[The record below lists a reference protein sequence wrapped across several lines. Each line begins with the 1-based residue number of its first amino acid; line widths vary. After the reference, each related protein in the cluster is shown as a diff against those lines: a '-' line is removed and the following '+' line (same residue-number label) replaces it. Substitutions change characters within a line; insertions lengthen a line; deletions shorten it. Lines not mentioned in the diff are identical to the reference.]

1 MAGLAFDTAPRLA
14 DDERAVEAGSAQI
27 PDGTSSSS
35 AIRTKSKQ
43 SLQILNRSEPL
54 QKTADM
60 DVEAVWAAKA
70 YPSMAGYHACTVD
83 AAPQPVEGA

>member
-14 DDERAVEAGSAQI
+14 DDEQSKLGLPKYPMERL
-27 PDGTSSSS
+27 PLP
-35 AIRTKSKQ
+35 IRTKSKQ

>member
-1 MAGLAFDTAPRLA
+1 MMDEQSKLGLPKYPM
-14 DDERAVEAGSAQI
+14 E
-27 PDGTSSSS
+27 TSSSS

-70 YPSMAGYHACTVD
+70 YPSMAGCHACTVD
-83 AAPQPVEGA
+83 AAPQPVEDA

>member
-1 MAGLAFDTAPRLA
+1 MTNEQSKLGLPKYPMERL
-14 DDERAVEAGSAQI
+14 
-27 PDGTSSSS
+27 PLP
-35 AIRTKSKQ
+35 IRTKSKQ

-54 QKTADM
+54 KKTADM